1 MRAKKKV
8 GSAARQRHNQ
18 KQTLCVRRAFQA
30 LTQSPQSISVTSVLK
45 FFWPQRT
52 RRNVFKESESLR
64 VYNAESLPLRL
75 SGFLLPAIIGVCLL
89 SAGCSQDRSGAVV
102 TAGQAAATPSSR
114 EVEVTR
120 VVAQKLDAKIR
131 LPAQLTAYEVVDV
144 YPKVTGFV
152 KWIKVDR
159 GSRVKGGEQIA
170 QLEAPELL
178 AQRAQ
183 GQAMFQSAE
192 SQLTAAQAKM
202 AADQATYQRMNA
214 AAKTPGVV
222 ALNDLEVAQK
232 AAQADESN
240 VAALQKGANA
250 AQEAL
255 RAVSQLEAYLNITAP
270 FDGQVTTRYV
280 HPGALVGPGSG
291 PGAMT
296 PIVQVQTLT
305 RHRLVVPVPEYDA
318 AGIPEGTEVSFSV
331 PSYPGRVF
339 KAPISRISHSVDAK
353 TRTMPVE
360 LDVSDPQGELT
371 PGIFC
376 EVSWPVRRAYA
387 TLFVPATA
395 VGSDLERTFVIRVR
409 DNRAEWV
416 DVKTG
421 AVSANLVEVF
431 GDLREGDQ
439 VALRGTD
446 ELRPDTLVSPR
457 RAAPR

>member
-1 MRAKKKV
+1 MQA
-8 GSAARQRHNQ
+8 
-18 KQTLCVRRAFQA
+18 KQTRGS
-30 LTQSPQSISVTSVLK
+30 T
-45 FFWPQRT
+45 
-52 RRNVFKESESLR
+52 
-64 VYNAESLPLRL
+64 ESLPLRL
-75 SGFLLPAIIGVCLL
+75 CGFILPAIVGVCLL
-89 SAGCSQDRSGAVV
+89 SGGCSQDRSGAAA
-102 TAGQAAATPSSR
+102 TAGQAATTPSTR

-120 VVAQKLDAKIR
+120 VVAEKLNATVK

-152 KWIKVDR
+152 KWIKADR

-183 GQAMFQSAE
+183 AQATFQSAE

-202 AADQATYQRMNA
+202 AADQATYRRMNA

-232 AAQADESN
+232 AAEADEAN
-240 VAALQKGANA
+240 VEALRKGAKA
-250 AQEAL
+250 AQDAL
-255 RAVSQLEAYLNITAP
+255 RAVSQLEAYLSITAP

-280 HPGALVGPGSG
+280 HPGALVGPGGG

-318 AGIPEGTEVSFSV
+318 AGIPEGTEVSFTV
-331 PSYPGRVF
+331 PSFPGRTF
-339 KAPISRISHSVDAK
+339 QAPIARISRSIDVK

-360 LDVSDPQGELT
+360 LDVKDPQGELT

-409 DNRAEWV
+409 DNQAEWV

-421 AVSANLVEVF
+421 ATSGNLIEVF

-446 ELRPDTLVSPR
+446 ELRPGTPVSPHL
-457 RAAPR
+457 AAPN

>member
-1 MRAKKKV
+1 M
-8 GSAARQRHNQ
+8 QT
-18 KQTLCVRRAFQA
+18 KQTG
-30 LTQSPQSISVTSVLK
+30 SS
-45 FFWPQRT
+45 
-52 RRNVFKESESLR
+52 
-64 VYNAESLPLRL
+64 AESPPLRL
-75 SGFLLPAIIGVCLL
+75 CGFSLPALIGVCLL
-89 SAGCSQDRSGAVV
+89 SVGCSQDRSGAAP
-102 TAGQAAATPSSR
+102 TAGRAAATPSSR

-120 VVAQKLDAKIR
+120 VVAQKLNATLK
-131 LPAQLTAYEVVDV
+131 LPGQLAAYEVVDV

-183 GQAMFQSAE
+183 AQAMFQSAE

-202 AADQATYQRMNA
+202 AADLATYQRMNA

-232 AAQADESN
+232 AAQADEAN
-240 VAALQKGANA
+240 VAALQKSAKA
-250 AQEAL
+250 AQDAL
-255 RAVSQLEAYLNITAP
+255 RSVSQLEAYLDLTAP

-296 PIVQVQTLT
+296 PIVQIQTLT

-318 AGIPEGTEVSFSV
+318 AGIPEGTEVSFTV
-331 PSYPGRVF
+331 PSFPGRVF
-339 KAPISRISHSVDAK
+339 QAPVARISRAVDVK

-360 LDVSDPQGELT
+360 LDVRDPRAELD
-371 PGIFC
+371 PGTFC
-376 EVSWPVRRAYA
+376 EVSWPVRRAYP
-387 TLFVPATA
+387 TLFVPASA
-395 VGSDLERTFVIRVR
+395 VANDLERTFVIRVPN
-409 DNRAEWV
+409 NRTEWV

-421 AVSANLVEVF
+421 GTTGNLIEVF

-446 ELRPDTLVSPR
+446 ELRPDTQVKPR
-457 RAAPR
+457 LAAAPL